1 MSGKTLK
8 FSNIYIDEKEFHI
21 SKPPIDLNL
30 VGLNKIEIS
39 DKFNHTDDGFKYFIG
54 YKDDSIIR
62 QLCIILP
69 QMSGQMKY
77 FENGEKK

>member
-39 DKFNHTDDGFKYFIG
+39 DKFKHTDDGFKYFIG
-54 YKDDSIIR
+54 
-62 QLCIILP
+62 
-69 QMSGQMKY
+69 
-77 FENGEKK
+77 

>member
-8 FSNIYIDEKEFHI
+8 FSNIQIDEKEFHI
-21 SKPPIDLNL
+21 SKRPIDLNL

-39 DKFNHTDDGFKYFIG
+39 DKFKHTDDGFKYFIG